1 MRSRSLRRQ
10 AWIFVLIRVMRVDR
24 LCPRKRAIHEL
35 TRISFKT
42 TLKLAEVL
50 RSDEVKRVP
59 INQARVAITSKYS
72 D

>member
-1 MRSRSLRRQ
+1 M
-10 AWIFVLIRVMRVDR
+10 
-24 LCPRKRAIHEL
+24 
-35 TRISFKT
+35 
-42 TLKLAEVL
+42 KLAEVL